1 MNFKIRSGELEEGLN
16 FIDIYENEINIG
28 TAEIDYNNDSIFL
41 ENIVRDNNYS
51 GKGILL
57 EFIKYLY
64 LKCFSWYK
72 VIFLFLSE
80 SCIEVSVHDSFSD
93 KVSCPCDI
101 WSIFVH
107 ILHNL
112 IDLRFIKRD
121 DSIIE
126 F

>member
-1 MNFKIRSGELEEGLN
+1 MASPMYITYYGYNTDANIQKIFDKKKC
-16 FIDIYENEINIG
+16 FI
-28 TAEIDYNNDSIFL
+28 
-41 ENIVRDNNYS
+41 
-51 GKGILL
+51 

-93 KVSCPCDI
+93 KVSCPCDV
-101 WSIFVH
+101 WSISVH